1 MTQEHSITPPPGLR
15 QLWAQQAQRMNP
27 RDPIAWQE
35 HIANQAAQ
43 WGADQELEACCAW
56 LAQSAS
62 EPYINAL
69 RIARRKP
76 PSLKEQAL
84 DSANLQ
90 DSGRRLAE
98 ELMKPEGL
106 VFERLFNFLGDLEDR
121 LSQLESVDE

>member
-1 MTQEHSITPPPGLR
+1 MTSNT
-15 QLWAQQAQRMNP
+15 
-27 RDPIAWQE
+27 
-35 HIANQAAQ
+35 
-43 WGADQELEACCAW
+43 
-56 LAQSAS
+56 
-62 EPYINAL
+62 
-69 RIARRKP
+69 RRPKP

>member
-1 MTQEHSITPPPGLR
+1 
-15 QLWAQQAQRMNP
+15 MNP

>member
-1 MTQEHSITPPPGLR
+1 MTQTHPITPPPELV
-15 QLWAQQAQRMNP
+15 AQWLGARAMPVDQWVTDVAT
-27 RDPIAWQE
+27 
-35 HIANQAAQ
+35 QAAQ
-43 WGADQELEACCAW
+43 WGGDQELEACCAW